1 MTVPYGVSMTRRLS
15 LVTAALRALAPRA
28 SFIEDEV
35 AGLAGVVPPGAICF
49 DVGAEYGLYSYLL
62 SHLAGPSG
70 QVYAFEPL
78 PGAARFLATG
88 IGAFGCRNV
97 RRFAGAVSDRPGTGE
112 LSMPRRRGL
121 PVHGRTFLTTG
132 ANGLGPNVEFAS
144 ADLVATK
151 ITTVDHV
158 YDHFHL
164 PRVDFMKVD
173 VEGAEPKVI
182 EGAAKVIDRHHPALL
197 LEIEDRHLAKYD
209 TTADAL
215 TTHLRDAG
223 YTMHWWQNGTWTPVT
238 KVTDERRNY
247 LFMADPA

>member
-1 MTVPYGVSMTRRLS
+1 MTRRLS

-49 DVGAEYGLYSYLL
+49 DIGAEYGLYTYVL
-62 SHLAGPSG
+62 SRLAGPSG
-70 QVYAFEPL
+70 LVHSFEPL
-78 PGAARFLATG
+78 PGAARFLSAG
-88 IGAFGCRNV
+88 IGALGCRNV

-144 ADLVATK
+144 ADLVGTR
-151 ITTVDHV
+151 ITTVDRV
-158 YDHFHL
+158 YEHFHL

-182 EGAAKVIDRHHPALL
+182 EGAWQVIERHHPALL

-209 TTADAL
+209 TTAADL
-215 TTHLRDAG
+215 TTRLLDAG
-223 YTMHWWQNGTWTPVT
+223 YTMHRWQNGTWTKT
-238 KVTDERRNY
+238 AKVTDERRNY
-247 LFMADPA
+247 LFSTGL